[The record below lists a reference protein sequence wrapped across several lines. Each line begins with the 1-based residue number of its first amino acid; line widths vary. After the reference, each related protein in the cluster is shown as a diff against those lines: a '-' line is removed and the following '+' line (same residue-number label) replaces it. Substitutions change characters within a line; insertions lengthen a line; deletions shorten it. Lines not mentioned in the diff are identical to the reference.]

1 MIMAV
6 EFEKMQLKIAIVRM
20 QRGVQRR
27 IKENSKPYAFICPEY
42 LDINQG
48 DYVVC
53 EVSRKTNRKNV
64 SHDFRVGRVED
75 LMTWSDRE
83 ILQFRPNSFIVCKV
97 DCDDFDERCIN
108 IKNKKYSLWARYNA
122 VDRSNP
128 DKKVEGVPMNVFDH
142 LIDNMGKLHFEK
154 LNQYSHKMTMEKKAI
169 LEAKNRQKNKSKK

>member
-1 MIMAV
+1 MAV

-42 LDINQG
+42 LDINKG

-75 LMTWSDRE
+75 LMTWSDR
-83 ILQFRPNSFIVCKV
+83 
-97 DCDDFDERCIN
+97 
-108 IKNKKYSLWARYNA
+108 
-122 VDRSNP
+122 
-128 DKKVEGVPMNVFDH
+128 
-142 LIDNMGKLHFEK
+142 
-154 LNQYSHKMTMEKKAI
+154 
-169 LEAKNRQKNKSKK
+169 

>member
-42 LDINQG
+42 LDINKG

-122 VDRSNP
+122 VDRRNP
-128 DKKVEGVPMNVFDH
+128 DKIGRAHV
-142 LIDNMGKLHFEK
+142 
-154 LNQYSHKMTMEKKAI
+154 
-169 LEAKNRQKNKSKK
+169 

>member
-1 MIMAV
+1 MAV

-42 LDINQG
+42 LDINKG

-75 LMTWSDRE
+75 LMTWSVE
-83 ILQFRPNSFIVCKV
+83 KYYSFVQIRLLSARLIV
-97 DCDDFDERCIN
+97 
-108 IKNKKYSLWARYNA
+108 
-122 VDRSNP
+122 
-128 DKKVEGVPMNVFDH
+128 
-142 LIDNMGKLHFEK
+142 
-154 LNQYSHKMTMEKKAI
+154 MTLMKDV
-169 LEAKNRQKNKSKK
+169 